1 MCPPFTE
8 QNLKTPIR
16 PSLSWLDRCG
26 CWLIDRRGMAEFLGV
41 RLPQVQ
47 YLHNS
52 GRIPRPV
59 QFFCGPSRYVV
70 PELRDWVR
78 MGCPR
83 IHEWIELRGVSGSL
97 PSYKWG
103 IAVRRFEGESP
114 RLPGPLIELREV

>member
-8 QNLKTPIR
+8 QNLKTLIR

-59 QFFCGPSRYVV
+59 EFFCGPSRFAV

-97 PSYKWG
+97 PVYRWG
-103 IAVRRFEGESP
+103 MPVRRFDDTAP
-114 RLPGPLIELREV
+114 RLPGPCVDLSP

>member
-1 MCPPFTE
+1 MCPAFSE
-8 QNLKTPIR
+8 QNLKTVLR

-26 CWLIDRRGMAEFLGV
+26 YWLIDRRGMAEFLGV

-52 GRIPRPV
+52 GRIPRPIE
-59 QFFCGPSRYVV
+59 FFCGPSRYAV

-83 IHEWIELRGVSGSL
+83 VHDWIELRRVSGSL
-97 PSYKWG
+97 PGYRWG
-103 IAVRRFEGESP
+103 MPVRLFAEEAACP
-114 RLPGPLIELREV
+114 PGLFIELRD

>member
-1 MCPPFTE
+1 MCPRVNGPCLRTV
-8 QNLKTPIR
+8 IR
-16 PSLSWLDRCG
+16 PSLDWLDRCG

-41 RLPQVQ
+41 KVSQVQ

-70 PELRDWVR
+70 PELRDWMR

-83 IHEWIELRGVSGSL
+83 IQDWIELRGTSGSL
-97 PSYKWG
+97 PTYKWG
-103 IAVRRFEGESP
+103 ITPRRFDCEVPHSVGVSIEP
-114 RLPGPLIELREV
+114 RA

>member
-1 MCPPFTE
+1 M
-8 QNLKTPIR
+8 R

-83 IHEWIELRGVSGSL
+83 IHEWLELRGVSGSL
-97 PSYKWG
+97 PVFKWG
-103 IAVRRFEGESP
+103 MPVREFSRETS
-114 RLPGPLIELREV
+114 RSVGPFVELRA